1 MESSPRSGEER
12 RYVHLDPETVL
23 NVAESLGISNLG
35 TNLAK
40 ELAEDVTFRLREV
53 ADVCSRFLRH
63 SRKRKLTTD
72 IVNKAFKVKNIEPVI
87 GHKKSRILG
96 CDSFEYLPE
105 GEIFVESERE
115 INLVSESLQA
125 SQPIEESQ
133 ITVSASWISLQGVPL
148 NGSTDEGKVNPSLS
162 SLPAVLVQYYT
173 AVTGCILG
181 DSEQLCLSVLKDLRT
196 NGRLTPLLPY
206 LVTFSRVCLN
216 RYKENSLITARLIR
230 LISSLFSNPHLNL
243 SPKPYLSY
251 LVSALLGF
259 LIKENKDLNPVE
271 HVQLAA
277 TVLSQALR
285 RWATPTN
292 QLRAQTLKALRD
304 NCGNHLAY
312 SQYGSIFSLCI
323 LGPQVLE
330 ECLLPQYETLLSSLW
345 SVLKQEKKRS
355 AASSSFSLGQ
365 WSLGLLKAV
374 GTTLIRYWRSNGG
387 GGGYKS
393 IKNLYSLLDVYFG
406 DSLVPFVT
414 SSGVGRPPR
423 STEPRKLR
431 IRRLRRLQNSQPA
444 MAAARSE
451 QIDLFGDPRNLDRG
465 LFSAQEDFNYLADM
479 GLPSDIFE
487 TAEVEQGGQQENR
500 ETNGFFKPRMIN
512 ISKSALLQFPDAR
525 PFKMKPRAIRL
536 NMGPCRQIEPERYS
550 QKRFGMVERGRRM
563 VPWRNLVVG
572 GRRGRKPSSAT
583 TPPDYIQV
591 LALA

>member
-35 TNLAK
+35 TNVAK
-40 ELAEDVTFRLREV
+40 ELAEDATFRLREV

-87 GHKKSRILG
+87 GHKKSRIIG

-115 INLVSESLQA
+115 INLVSESLQT

-133 ITVSASWISLQGVPL
+133 ITVSASWISLQGVSL
-148 NGSTDEGKVNPSLS
+148 SGNTDEGKVNPCLS

-173 AVTGCILG
+173 TVTGCILG
-181 DSEQLCLSVLKDLRT
+181 DSEQLCLSVLQDLRS
-196 NGRLTPLLPY
+196 NARLTPLLPY

-312 SQYGSIFSLCI
+312 SQYGSISSLCI

-345 SVLKQEKKRS
+345 SVLKQEKKRGV
-355 AASSSFSLGQ
+355 ASPSFSLGQ
-365 WSLGLLKAV
+365 WSLGLLKTV
-374 GTTLIRYWRSNGG
+374 GTMLIRHWRSNGG
-387 GGGYKS
+387 DYKS

-406 DSLVPFVT
+406 DSLVPFIT
-414 SSGVGRPPR
+414 SSGVGRAMK
-423 STEPRKLR
+423 SVEPGKLR
-431 IRRLRRLQNSQPA
+431 IRRLRRLQNSQPV
-444 MAAARSE
+444 AARPE
-451 QIDLFGDPRNLDRG
+451 HVDLFGDPRNLDRG
-465 LFSAQEDFNYLADM
+465 MFSAQEDFNYLADM
-479 GLPSDIFE
+479 GVPSDIFE
-487 TAEVEQGGQQENR
+487 TAEVEQGGRQENG
-500 ETNGFFKPRMIN
+500 ENNGFFKPRIIN
-512 ISKSALLQFPDAR
+512 ISKSTLVQFPDAR

-572 GRRGRKPSSAT
+572 GRRGEKSST
-583 TPPDYIQV
+583 TLPDYIQV